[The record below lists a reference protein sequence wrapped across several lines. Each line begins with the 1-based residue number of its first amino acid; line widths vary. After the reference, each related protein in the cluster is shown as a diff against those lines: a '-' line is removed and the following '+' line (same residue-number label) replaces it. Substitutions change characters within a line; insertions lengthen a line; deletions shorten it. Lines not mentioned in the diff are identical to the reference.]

1 MGLYRGLLGGIYDL
15 SLHPAKIVYN
25 ESKEFFR
32 LDVMRMDLAKVSA
45 NGQITV
51 PVEIRRYLEIRE
63 GDKILFTRTDSGEVI
78 IGNASRLAL
87 LNAQKAFIGVAGELG
102 NPSED
107 DIQSWID
114 GERYGK
120 EFDRR
125 IN

>member
-1 MGLYRGLLGGIYDL
+1 
-15 SLHPAKIVYN
+15 VYN